1 MKVFKI
7 NLQNHT
13 YEKVLNVTNKH
24 FWLLNV
30 TMIHFNTS
38 VFKNVFKL
46 ECFLESKSLCFHLS
60 NLTKFIFAKNITTL
74 FKIWHAL
81 VQNYD
86 LNASKLFSED
96 YYEYYLKNLYY
107 CCL

>member
-30 TMIHFNTS
+30 TMIHFNSS
-38 VFKNVFKL
+38 VSKNV
-46 ECFLESKSLCFHLS
+46 
-60 NLTKFIFAKNITTL
+60 
-74 FKIWHAL
+74 
-81 VQNYD
+81 
-86 LNASKLFSED
+86 
-96 YYEYYLKNLYY
+96 
-107 CCL
+107 